1 MTLVPAVAV
10 FNEGK
15 LQMRFRFHFLVIAL
29 AVSTAT
35 SQAQTAA
42 KQVMIP
48 GLWEITVQTVS
59 PVKGPLITQTVCID
73 KAHSTRPSP
82 PKSRASDD
90 CQVSLDEDAA
100 NETAYTV
107 RCAKRKTTSS
117 ARFTYAGDHYDG
129 MVTITTADAEI
140 HQVHTAK
147 RIGDCDEPLPDP
159 PVTTTA
165 Q

>member
-1 MTLVPAVAV
+1 
-10 FNEGK
+10 
-15 LQMRFRFHFLVIAL
+15 MRRLPVVISLAFAAL
-29 AVSTAT
+29 LTGIT
-35 SQAQTAA
+35 HAQTAA
-42 KQVMIP
+42 KEVMIP

-59 PVKGPLITQTVCID
+59 PIKGLPITQTVCID

-82 PKSRASDD
+82 PRSKASDD
-90 CQVSLDEDAA
+90 CQVSPDAATA

-129 MVTITTADAEI
+129 TVTIITVDAEI

-147 RIGDCDEPLPDP
+147 RIAACDEPLPDA

>member
-1 MTLVPAVAV
+1 
-10 FNEGK
+10 
-15 LQMRFRFHFLVIAL
+15 MRFRRLLFTVIAF

-59 PVKGPLITQTVCID
+59 PIKGLPITQTVCID

-82 PKSRASDD
+82 PKSSASDD
-90 CQVSLDEDAA
+90 CQVSPDATAA

-129 MVTITTADAEI
+129 TVTIVTADAEI

-147 RIGDCDEPLPDP
+147 RVGACDEPLPDT

-165 Q
+165 QGLE

>member
-1 MTLVPAVAV
+1 MRRFPFVVSVLLAALITGRAHAQSSAKEVMT
-10 FNEGK
+10 
-15 LQMRFRFHFLVIAL
+15 
-29 AVSTAT
+29 
-35 SQAQTAA
+35 
-42 KQVMIP
+42 P

-59 PVKGPLITQTVCID
+59 PIKGPPITQTVCID
-73 KAHSTRPSP
+73 KAHATRPSP
-82 PKSRASDD
+82 PKSRTSDD
-90 CQVSLDEDAA
+90 CQVSTDAAAA

-129 MVTITTADAEI
+129 TVTITTPDAEI

-147 RIGDCDEPLPDP
+147 RIGDCDEPLTDP

-165 Q
+165 H